1 MTTLGTGGA
10 TSPDRR
16 RAGVGTEAADGRYL
30 LRRSTIRRRSLV
42 AVCGVLLAGGIAAGC
57 GGGSGTASAPSS
69 PAHETATQG
78 AGGTATAPT
87 TTTTSM
93 PAQCGSPRDP
103 LDPTNA
109 PAPSPPAC

>member
-1 MTTLGTGGA
+1 MSLGTGTTAIPEHRPGR
-10 TSPDRR
+10 PDAG
-16 RAGVGTEAADGRYL
+16 RAGGISF
-30 LRRSTIRRRSLV
+30 RSMVRSRTVV
-42 AVCGVLLAGGIAAGC
+42 AVCGLLLAGGIAAGC
-57 GGGSGTASAPSS
+57 GGGGGAAAPTTS
-69 PAHETATQG
+69 PAHETATQ
-78 AGGTATAPT
+78 ATVPTTAPT